1 MSDYKIEIKEIEEE
15 IREVIDKA
23 IQRITKLPRKSKFYG
38 DFDESKHMEGT
49 FWTDGFEIL
58 INDKHIEGVFRF
70 QRDVNKEKRMVV
82 IDHYGEGPGRV
93 IGDRMYVYR
102 IYLRM
107 VG

>member
-23 IQRITKLPRKSKFYG
+23 IQRITKLPRRSKFYG

-49 FWTDGFEIL
+49 FWTDGISTK
-58 INDKHIEGVFRF
+58 INGEFVEGVFRF
-70 QRDVNKEKRMVV
+70 QSDVQKAKRIVV
-82 IDHYGEGPGRV
+82 LDTYGVKARV

-102 IYLRM
+102 IYLTV